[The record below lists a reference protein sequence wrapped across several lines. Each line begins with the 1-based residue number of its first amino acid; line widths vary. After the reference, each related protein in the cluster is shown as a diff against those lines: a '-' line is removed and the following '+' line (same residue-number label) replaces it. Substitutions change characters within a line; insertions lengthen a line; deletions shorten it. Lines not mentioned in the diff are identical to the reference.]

1 MEKLVESRRR
11 FLQTSGMAAGALWLA
26 PERLFGQTETGADY
40 TIRIEASNDMAAVV
54 LIYVARCS
62 LPIRC
67 DQAKISETLT
77 RPPIL

>member
-1 MEKLVESRRR
+1 MLPVSLLVR
-11 FLQTSGMAAGALWLA
+11 SGCPASTFAAQAEA
-26 PERLFGQTETGADY
+26 AADY